1 MSWKVRVVLG
11 NYNEKVIITDSVLD
25 IHLRKKQSP
34 RGELRYLHRLVY
46 CGVDTMANYCYSTP
60 QEQQFFQLQTINNN
74 ENMDII
80 TDVYQ
85 SSVFY
90 VDQKMFLAL
99 ACT

>member
-1 MSWKVRVVLG
+1 
-11 NYNEKVIITDSVLD
+11 
-25 IHLRKKQSP
+25 
-34 RGELRYLHRLVY
+34 
-46 CGVDTMANYCYSTP
+46 MANYCYSTP

-90 VDQKMFLAL
+90 VDEKMFLSTCLYLIILSVLLPYYVINCQNQFTDFCQNQFTDLVILPHSGPA
-99 ACT
+99 